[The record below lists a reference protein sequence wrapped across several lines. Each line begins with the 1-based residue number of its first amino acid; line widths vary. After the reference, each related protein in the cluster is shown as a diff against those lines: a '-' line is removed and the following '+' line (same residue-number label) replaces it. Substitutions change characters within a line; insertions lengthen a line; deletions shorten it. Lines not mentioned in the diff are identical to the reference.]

1 MKKVLR
7 FSLVL
12 LMMFCIVSLGFQN
25 ISNAT
30 KYSSEMQALITA
42 NYTDSTNSTG
52 KINNLVG
59 TIISAIRIVGVAV
72 AVVVLTPLSLV
83 IANFIAKRTF
93 SMFKKQSETRGEQTA
108 YIDEMISGAK
118 VVKAHPNIVKYLGL
132 TLLPQAGVAIGMAQV
147 VSISLGG
154 ETAEIVTAV
163 VLCATLIYELFGPVI
178 TKIALKKAGE
188 IQAN

>member
-1 MKKVLR
+1 MEMTEILIAAGAAAALCGIVA
-7 FSLVL
+7 L
-12 LMMFCIVSLGFQN
+12 LLGLFLGFAGNAFKVEVDEREEAICGVLPGNNCGGCGYAGCSGMAEALVTGEVKKASQCKPSKEEARQN
-25 ISNAT
+25 I
-30 KYSSEMQALITA
+30 I
-42 NYTDSTNSTG
+42 
-52 KINNLVG
+52 
-59 TIISAIRIVGVAV
+59 
-72 AVVVLTPLSLV
+72 
-83 IANFIAKRTF
+83 
-93 SMFKKQSETRGEQTA
+93 
-108 YIDEMISGAK
+108 
-118 VVKAHPNIVKYLGL
+118 KYLGL

>member
-30 KYSSEMQALITA
+30 KYSSEMQELITA

-72 AVVVLTPLSLV
+72 AVVVLLALAMKYMTAAPGDKADVKKSLV
-83 IANFIAKRTF
+83 TYTIGACVFFGVVGILEIISNFAN
-93 SMFKKQSETRGEQTA
+93 
-108 YIDEMISGAK
+108 
-118 VVKAHPNIVKYLGL
+118 
-132 TLLPQAGVAIGMAQV
+132 AI
-147 VSISLGG
+147 
-154 ETAEIVTAV
+154 
-163 VLCATLIYELFGPVI
+163 
-178 TKIALKKAGE
+178 K
-188 IQAN
+188 